1 MDATIHTLIAS
12 QHIQG
17 RIAEATSAREARTLT
32 RRRNWTRKVRRLPT
46 ATPRATALGGRN
58 LRGA

>member
-12 QHIQG
+12 QHIQD
-17 RIAEATSAREARTLT
+17 RITEATSAREARALT
-32 RRRNWTRKVRRLPT
+32 RRRNWMRKGRRLPT
-46 ATPRATALGGRN
+46 AAPRATALGGRG